1 PPSSLLAGI
10 DADHDVSVVREAV
23 GRNLEIDWR
32 RDARKDAPGEIELR
46 AVAGTEE
53 SARPVRRQ
61 HAVRACARREAILR
75 EAAEVRADAEQHEV
89 LGLDG
94 ARGVLGVVGLFRIIR
109 ARIAQAGVVI
119 AEALDHIGRATHDE
133 YRLAAPLDL
142 QHAARLELADV
153 DLDRSALG
161 LQDER
166 NGTAAKA
173 TPTAPVSV
181 VAAVRSCRR
190 PLSIASVI
198 ARFSF
203 VDGIDALYTAVHVR
217 PEADA
222 AMSGMSGWLR
232 WISPWIALGLAA
244 ALAFVLL
251 RPAPEAVATAPAP
264 PLPVPGPAPE
274 PSDAPAHATEFVSYA
289 DAVDA
294 TAPAVVNIYTERRV
308 VVPDVSGL
316 PPQFAQL
323 FGDVWPD
330 YRERV
335 ERSLGS
341 GIIWDVQ
348 GHVVTNY
355 HVIAQATQIKVQLK
369 NGKSGTAT
377 LVGADPDT
385 DLAVLKISLGTLP
398 IMPLGRSDKLRVGE
412 PVLAIG
418 NPIGLG
424 QTVTQGIVSATG
436 RGKLGVT
443 TFENFIQT
451 DAAINL
457 GNSGGALVDG
467 NGKLVGLNSAI
478 AGRQAGIEGIGFA
491 IPVDLVR
498 G

>member
-1 PPSSLLAGI
+1 
-10 DADHDVSVVREAV
+10 
-23 GRNLEIDWR
+23 
-32 RDARKDAPGEIELR
+32 
-46 AVAGTEE
+46 
-53 SARPVRRQ
+53 
-61 HAVRACARREAILR
+61 
-75 EAAEVRADAEQHEV
+75 
-89 LGLDG
+89 
-94 ARGVLGVVGLFRIIR
+94 
-109 ARIAQAGVVI
+109 
-119 AEALDHIGRATHDE
+119 
-133 YRLAAPLDL
+133 
-142 QHAARLELADV
+142 
-153 DLDRSALG
+153 
-161 LQDER
+161 
-166 NGTAAKA
+166 
-173 TPTAPVSV
+173 
-181 VAAVRSCRR
+181 
-190 PLSIASVI
+190 
-198 ARFSF
+198 
-203 VDGIDALYTAVHVR
+203 
-217 PEADA
+217 
-222 AMSGMSGWLR
+222 MSGIPGWLR
-232 WISPWIALGLAA
+232 WISPWVALGLAA
-244 ALAFVLL
+244 ALAWVLL
-251 RPAPEAVATAPAP
+251 RPAPVESPQAAIAPPTVPAAEPAP
-264 PLPVPGPAPE
+264 TTVPTAT
-274 PSDAPAHATEFVSYA
+274 PSSPFVSYA

-308 VVPDVSGL
+308 VVQNNSGL

-369 NGKSGTAT
+369 NGKTGTAT

-398 IMPLGRSDKLRVGE
+398 IMPRGRSDNLRVGE

-418 NPIGLG
+418 NPLGLG

-436 RGKLGVT
+436 RGQLGVS

-457 GNSGGALVDG
+457 GNSGGALVDAEG
-467 NGKLVGLNSAI
+467 RLVGINSAI

-498 G
+498 GVVDAILKDGRVMRGWIGVVPSDIAPEAIEASGLPEGSVLVRLVYRASPADAQGIVQGDVITQINGKPLRGAQDLLANIAMLKPGQPLRLRLWRRSPAEPEGLEHNVRLEVIERPQQAGAMRSS

>member
-1 PPSSLLAGI
+1 MPPGSSLLMSISTGAPS
-10 DADHDVSVVREAV
+10 AF
-23 GRNLEIDWR
+23 
-32 RDARKDAPGEIELR
+32 AR
-46 AVAGTEE
+46 
-53 SARPVRRQ
+53 
-61 HAVRACARREAILR
+61 
-75 EAAEVRADAEQHEV
+75 
-89 LGLDG
+89 
-94 ARGVLGVVGLFRIIR
+94 
-109 ARIAQAGVVI
+109 
-119 AEALDHIGRATHDE
+119 
-133 YRLAAPLDL
+133 
-142 QHAARLELADV
+142 
-153 DLDRSALG
+153 ALG
-161 LQDER
+161 FQDER

-203 VDGIDALYTAVHVR
+203 VGGIDALYTAVHVR

-308 VVPDVSGL
+308 VVPDVAGL

-348 GHVVTNY
+348 GHVVTNF
-355 HVIAQATQIKVQLK
+355 HVIAQAQQIKVQLK

-418 NPIGLG
+418 NPLGLG

-436 RGKLGVT
+436 RGQLGVS

-451 DAAINL
+451 DAAINF
-457 GNSGGALVDG
+457 GNSGGALINA
-467 NGKLVGLNSAI
+467 NGELVGINTAVLAKNL
-478 AGRQAGIEGIGFA
+478 GVEGIGFA
-491 IPVDLVR
+491 IPVNLVR
-498 G
+498 GVMSEILKKGRVVRGWIGIVPADIDQIEARRFNLAQPGVVVAKLYVGSPAAAVGMEPRDIILTVNGVKVATAQ

>member
-1 PPSSLLAGI
+1 
-10 DADHDVSVVREAV
+10 
-23 GRNLEIDWR
+23 
-32 RDARKDAPGEIELR
+32 
-46 AVAGTEE
+46 
-53 SARPVRRQ
+53 
-61 HAVRACARREAILR
+61 
-75 EAAEVRADAEQHEV
+75 
-89 LGLDG
+89 
-94 ARGVLGVVGLFRIIR
+94 
-109 ARIAQAGVVI
+109 
-119 AEALDHIGRATHDE
+119 
-133 YRLAAPLDL
+133 
-142 QHAARLELADV
+142 
-153 DLDRSALG
+153 
-161 LQDER
+161 
-166 NGTAAKA
+166 
-173 TPTAPVSV
+173 
-181 VAAVRSCRR
+181 
-190 PLSIASVI
+190 
-198 ARFSF
+198 
-203 VDGIDALYTAVHVR
+203 
-217 PEADA
+217 
-222 AMSGMSGWLR
+222 MSGIPGWLR
-232 WISPWIALGLAA
+232 WISPWVALGLAA
-244 ALAFVLL
+244 ALAWVLL
-251 RPAPEAVATAPAP
+251 RPAPVESPQAAIAPPTVPAAEPAP
-264 PLPVPGPAPE
+264 TTVPTAT
-274 PSDAPAHATEFVSYA
+274 PSSPFVSYA

-308 VVPDVSGL
+308 VVQNNSGL

-369 NGKSGTAT
+369 NGKTGTAT

-398 IMPLGRSDKLRVGE
+398 IMPRGRSDNLRVGE

-418 NPIGLG
+418 NPLGLG

-436 RGKLGVT
+436 RGQLGVS

-457 GNSGGALVDG
+457 GNSGGALVDAEG
-467 NGKLVGLNSAI
+467 RLVGINSAI

-498 G
+498 GVVDAILKDGRVMRGWIGVVPSDIAPEAIEASGLPEGSVLVRLVYRASPADAQGIVQGDVITQINGKALRGAQDLLANIAMLKPGQPLRLRLWRRSPAEPEGLEHNVRLEVIERPQQAGAMRSS